1 MRLLALA
8 ALCLTFIAGCQPSAG
23 TIPVKGKL
31 SLKGAPAPEGT
42 MVSFVPVGGGET
54 ATGKVKG
61 GEFELF
67 SGVRGDVGAKP
78 GKYKVVIAA
87 GTSPDMAAY
96 ENMKKPKKDEAP
108 GATTGEFPKEY
119 ATAETSPLE
128 KEVASGA
135 NYDIDI
141 P

>member
-42 MVSFVPVGGGET
+42 MISFVPIGGGET
-54 ATGKVKG
+54 ASGKVKG

-87 GTSPDMAAY
+87 GSAPDKDAY
-96 ENMKKPKKDEAP
+96 SGSKAGKNSEAP
-108 GATTGEFPKEY
+108 GASTGGIPKEY
-119 ATAETSPLE
+119 LAAETTPLE

>member
-31 SLKGAPAPEGT
+31 TLKGAPAPEGT
-42 MVSFVPVGGGET
+42 LVSFVPVGGGET
-54 ATGKVKG
+54 ATGKVKA
-61 GEFELF
+61 GEYELF

-87 GTSPDMAAY
+87 GTSPDMGAY

-108 GATTGEFPKEY
+108 GSSTGDFPKEY